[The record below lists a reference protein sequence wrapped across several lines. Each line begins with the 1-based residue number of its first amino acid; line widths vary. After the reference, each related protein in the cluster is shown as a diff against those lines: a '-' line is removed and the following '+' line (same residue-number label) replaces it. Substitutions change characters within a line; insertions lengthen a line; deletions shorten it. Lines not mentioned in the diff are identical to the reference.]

1 MLHLPHW
8 LCTADCQ
15 KVLVYQASRPPA
27 SVEPPATSDHLCTP
41 EEEKRKKCTVTL
53 VQWNPDERPV
63 WWEIS
68 LLKPLFFFWSLSL
81 KPRSS
86 NTLSLE
92 IMSQISS
99 LQIVQVCV
107 CVCACMRAC
116 VPACM
121 RACVCGCCWP
131 VFQCASFV
139 FVFSK
144 LSFLDYVW
152 FQLSVYCN
160 AVMFLMTW
168 GCLLKILFI
177 CC

>member
-8 LCTADCQ
+8 VCTADCQ

-41 EEEKRKKCTVTL
+41 EEEKEKMYCYTCTVE
-53 VQWNPDERPV
+53 P
-63 WWEIS
+63 WWKTSLMRDIS
-68 LLKPLFFFWSLSL
+68 LKTTFFSETFPLNPGHL
-81 KPRSS
+81 
-86 NTLSLE
+86 TLSALR
-92 IMSQISS
+92 SCLRSHPFK
-99 LQIVQVCV
+99 LCACVRVCV
-107 CVCACMRAC
+107 HACVCMH
-116 VPACM
+116 
-121 RACVCGCCWP
+121 ACVCGCCWP

-144 LSFLDYVW
+144 LSFIDYVW
-152 FQLSVYCN
+152 FQLSVYCC
-160 AVMFLMTW
+160 AVTFLIIW